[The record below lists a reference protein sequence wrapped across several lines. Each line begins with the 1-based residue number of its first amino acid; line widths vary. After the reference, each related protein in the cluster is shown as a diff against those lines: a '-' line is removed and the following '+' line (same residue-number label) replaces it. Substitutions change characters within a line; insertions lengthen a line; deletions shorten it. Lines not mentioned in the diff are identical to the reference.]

1 MENPFYDKSG
11 NIIDFYTIFN
21 IPYDAAAETIK
32 SAFRKLIKH
41 YHPDLSGTMSDNL
54 VDKIDLIIR
63 GYRILMDEGSRR
75 DYDRVLFQNRDPR
88 SDSHLMISKK
98 RIKYSVSLGDM
109 LKARMHP
116 KQMKRK
122 DILYN
127 FGQDI
132 EIFITPVE
140 AKKGAVANIELP
152 AKMICPLC
160 GGSQPACYICNG
172 MGRIPTSSQLEVKI
186 PPHVDDS
193 TIIDIDLLQV
203 KPDGVTSFTI
213 KNLRIKITI
222 IHDSGKHQ

>member
-11 NIIDFYTIFN
+11 NIIDYYTIFN
-21 IPYDAAAETIK
+21 IPYDAASETIK
-32 SAFRKLIKH
+32 SAFRRLIKH
-41 YHPDLSGTMSDNL
+41 YHPDLSGTISDNL

-63 GYRILMDEGSRR
+63 GYRILMDEVSRR
-75 DYDRVLFQNRDPR
+75 DYDRVLFRNRDPK

-98 RIKYSVSLGDM
+98 RIKYSVSLADM

-140 AKKGAVANIELP
+140 AKKGAVANIELQ
-152 AKMICPLC
+152 AKMLCPIC
-160 GGSQPACYICNG
+160 GGSHSHCHLCNG
-172 MGRIPTSSQLEVKI
+172 MGRIPTSSQLKSESRPMWTTVQSLTLI
-186 PPHVDDS
+186 
-193 TIIDIDLLQV
+193 
-203 KPDGVTSFTI
+203 SF
-213 KNLRIKITI
+213 R
-222 IHDSGKHQ
+222 

>member
-1 MENPFYDKSG
+1 MESPFYDKSG
-11 NIIDFYTIFN
+11 NIIDYYTIFN

-32 SAFRKLIKH
+32 SAFRRLIKH
-41 YHPDLSGTMSDNL
+41 YHPDLTSTISDHL

-75 DYDRVLFQNRDPR
+75 DYDRALFRNRDPK

-98 RIKYSVSLGDM
+98 RIKYSVSLADM

-160 GGSQPACYICNG
+160 GGGHSNCYLCNG
-172 MGRIPTSSQLEVKI
+172 MGRIPTSSQLEVRI

-203 KPDGVTSFTI
+203 KPDGFTSFTI
-213 KNLRIKITI
+213 KNLRIKITVI
-222 IHDSGKHQ
+222 VDTGKHE